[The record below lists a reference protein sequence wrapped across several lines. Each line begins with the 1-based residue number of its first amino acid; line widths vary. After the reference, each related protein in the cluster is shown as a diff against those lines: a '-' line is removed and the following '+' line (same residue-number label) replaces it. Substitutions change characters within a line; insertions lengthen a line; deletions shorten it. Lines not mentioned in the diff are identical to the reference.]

1 MSGGVFTILE
11 AIAKFK
17 QFEINLGLAGEA
29 ILTEI
34 AILIRDEAK
43 SKIGEYQKGWP
54 KLADSTV
61 KRKGGRD
68 EPLLNTGELK
78 ASTSAEVH
86 MSGPEHGVARIGTP
100 LERGFFAEFGTRH
113 EPPRPWLLPAV
124 LESRKDINRIVKK
137 HIHTAWTSAGRDN
150 QMLHLLHA
158 LRILLHAARELWSH
172 TIGEDFGK

>member
-54 KLADSTV
+54 KLAESTV

-78 ASTSAEVH
+78 ASISAEVH